1 MSGYGH
7 FLPLGKLAVDLFGL
21 PRTKLPS
28 WFLNYSWGVDVRFQT
43 RRLFIGNADDALGL
57 TDRDMGAFSIRS
69 STPERAILEML
80 DGVPSKQT
88 FSEAKLIFENL
99 TTLRS
104 QLVQTLLEQCNSIK
118 AKRLFLYLAEECHHA
133 WFTKLKLSQI
143 ELGKG
148 KRSIGPNGR
157 LNAKYLIVVPRET

>member
-1 MSGYGH
+1 
-7 FLPLGKLAVDLFGL
+7 
-21 PRTKLPS
+21 
-28 WFLNYSWGVDVRFQT
+28 
-43 RRLFIGNADDALGL
+43 
-57 TDRDMGAFSIRS
+57 MGAFSIRS